1 MSEDAG
7 IELRIVAALSLTARR
22 SNHSARS
29 HRHSARYH
37 PGMQVVYA
45 RESLERGRGRDRVER
60 GDEKKDEEE
69 YSYVEEWRVE
79 KKRLKR

>member
-1 MSEDAG
+1 
-7 IELRIVAALSLTARR
+7 VCRR
-22 SNHSARS
+22 SGLLLEKGGGGGGRS
-29 HRHSARYH
+29 QIIRR
-37 PGMQVVYA
+37 
-45 RESLERGRGRDRVER
+45 RESLIIFKSFNTLWREEGVWREGRAERVER